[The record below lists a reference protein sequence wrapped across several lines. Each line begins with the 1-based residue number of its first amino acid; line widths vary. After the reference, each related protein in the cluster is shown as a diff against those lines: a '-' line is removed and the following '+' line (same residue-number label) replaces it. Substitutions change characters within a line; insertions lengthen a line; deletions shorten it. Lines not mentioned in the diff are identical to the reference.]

1 MAHILN
7 AYSHT
12 QSNSLASILDWF
24 GKPKA
29 TPLHMFVFL
38 LQFVVP
44 ESVGPRFWH
53 RVVCYK
59 YSNKLRHLLF
69 FGGCPGVPMDATTSW
84 AKLAATALVEIGKED
99 GNQCGWFCVH
109 QNA

>member
-1 MAHILN
+1 MVVKERWSLDPGNWWSLRHI
-7 AYSHT
+7 
-12 QSNSLASILDWF
+12 SLLILY
-24 GKPKA
+24 
-29 TPLHMFVFL
+29 

-59 YSNKLRHLLF
+59 YSNRLRHLLF

-84 AKLAATALVEIGKED
+84 AKLAATALVEIGTH
-99 GNQCGWFCVH
+99 VH
-109 QNA
+109 KHSP